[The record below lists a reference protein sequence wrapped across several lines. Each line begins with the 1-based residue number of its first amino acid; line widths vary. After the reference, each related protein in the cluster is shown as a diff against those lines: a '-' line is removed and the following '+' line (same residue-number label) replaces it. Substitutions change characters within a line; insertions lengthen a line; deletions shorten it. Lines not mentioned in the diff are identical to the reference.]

1 MTGALTLSQQRS
13 TVPILALSILVS
25 ILFSP
30 ALEDAI
36 DRWLYVPAKISVDAV
51 ACKDG
56 SCTWELRT
64 MWR

>member
-1 MTGALTLSQQRS
+1 VG
-13 TVPILALSILVS
+13 
-25 ILFSP
+25 ILFFP

-51 ACKDG
+51 ECKDG